1 MISIWAL
8 IILLC
13 SSLALCICLREL
25 ATEVLRYFTARNSE
39 NLVRSVTREMRRM
52 DYKMTDGAVSEAWI
66 DRVIESRSQSSE
78 DSKGSLS
85 QMDYVAWL
93 IGLSIVASGGLIAGF
108 SYL

>member
-25 ATEVLRYFTARNSE
+25 ANEVLRHFTARNSE
-39 NLVRSVTREMRRM
+39 NLVRSVTREMRTM
-52 DYKMTDGAVSEAWI
+52 DYKMTGGAVSEEWI
-66 DRVIESRSQSSE
+66 NRVLESRAQSRE
-78 DSKGSLS
+78 NSKRSLS
-85 QMDYVAWL
+85 RMDYVAWL